1 MSNLMPI
8 GRFSRVT
15 RLSIKA
21 LRHYDETG
29 LLAPAWVDPSSGYR
43 YYTYAQVTSAEVI
56 RVLRSLDMPLD
67 EIREVMAAGD
77 REVVGALLDRHRAR
91 LQGEVDR
98 RTRMLTFLL
107 RLIDQEG
114 SPMPYDVT
122 VKEVPAQHAAMLRQR
137 TGAAT
142 ISQDVSRGYAA
153 IAAAVGQAGIAIA
166 GPPYLVMTELVDDE
180 MPGAIELGFPIV
192 APLPAAAGQG
202 AVVGVELP
210 GGLVASTVHH
220 GPYDEEGPAYRA
232 VEAWV
237 QEHGHVPAGPPREV
251 YLTSPA
257 EVADPSQYVTEIQFP
272 IVVPA

>member
-1 MSNLMPI
+1 MSNLIPI

-21 LRHYDETG
+21 LRHYDESG

-43 YYTYAQVTSAEVI
+43 YYTYAQVTAAEVI

-67 EIREVMAAGD
+67 EVREALATDD
-77 REVVGALLDRHRAR
+77 REVVAKLLDRHRAR
-91 LQGEVDR
+91 LQDEVDR

-114 SPMPYDVT
+114 SPMTYDVT
-122 VKEVPAQHAAMLRQR
+122 VKEVPAQHAAVLRRR
-137 TGAAT
+137 TSAQT
-142 ISQDVSRGYAA
+142 ISQDVGSGYEAMA
-153 IAAAVGQAGIAIA
+153 TAVARAGIAIA

-180 MPGAIELGFPIV
+180 MPGEIELGFPV
-192 APLPAAAGQG
+192 ATPFPTTGEEGVTG
-202 AVVGVELP
+202 AELP
-210 GGLVASTVHH
+210 GGLVAATVHR

-237 QEHGHVPAGPPREV
+237 QEHGHVHAGPPREV
-251 YLTSPA
+251 YLNSPG
-257 EVADPSQYVTEIQFP
+257 EVTDPSQYLTEIQFP
-272 IVVPA
+272 IAVPA